1 MTYAKIL
8 KKGVHQTSS
17 TSPSL
22 ISYRTLSS
30 YDASQ
35 LERVGPEQQKQTYP
49 GQPKEEDKTTALT
62 MEFNNTQA
70 RQSNQD
76 DHQTGRQALETNL
89 FDLWRSK
96 QSNKHSKQNRK
107 SHKST
112 TSNQTAKVSN
122 ASKNNTSDNSSSD
135 SLHPSNVNSQSS
147 SDESSNNSLHDNN
160 WAYMRRTMTKQ
171 TNTVQKATQQQE
183 QLLTELTQMRQGLE
197 RQMQEMQTFAMSK
210 QAQLTKDKDEMRLNA
225 QDSDHMHLSACVQQL
240 TQQVHQLTQHVQQ
253 QQVDLSHAK
262 EDLAKEQ
269 QKNAANTGKIG
280 DLHNKLIQKKNQ
292 KHSASSASHKAF
304 KHSASQTDR
313 ESSTSQTDQ
322 DSDGAT
328 FVMTTDTES
337 LGTPPNSDNETDAK
351 LNLPYTMSMRK

>member
-1 MTYAKIL
+1 
-8 KKGVHQTSS
+8 
-17 TSPSL
+17 
-22 ISYRTLSS
+22 
-30 YDASQ
+30 
-35 LERVGPEQQKQTYP
+35 
-49 GQPKEEDKTTALT
+49 
-62 MEFNNTQA
+62 
-70 RQSNQD
+70 
-76 DHQTGRQALETNL
+76 
-89 FDLWRSK
+89 
-96 QSNKHSKQNRK
+96 
-107 SHKST
+107 
-112 TSNQTAKVSN
+112 
-122 ASKNNTSDNSSSD
+122 
-135 SLHPSNVNSQSS
+135 
-147 SDESSNNSLHDNN
+147 
-160 WAYMRRTMTKQ
+160 MRRTMTKQ

-197 RQMQEMQTFAMSK
+197 RQMQEMQTFAMYK
-210 QAQLTKDKDEMRLNA
+210 QAQHTKDKDEMRLNA

-240 TQQVHQLTQHVQQ
+240 TQQVQQL
-253 QQVDLSHAK
+253 QVDLSHAT